1 MVNKKYLLLAGFM
14 SAMAAT
20 PVLAQESGT
29 QAGSKYGNRD
39 MTYRGENYDQLD
51 TVYIPKSRMPQQ
63 RKFLNHQTFF
73 PAKPRSM
80 WELGLNVGMINVL
93 GDVPSNSP
101 FTAKKFTDAT
111 GFGLSVRKAIGYAFS
126 LRLAYMHGV
135 ASGIE
140 YRPSNPNEQ
149 PWSGLYNPTNSSQ
162 TLDKQVYHN
171 YRTVINALDIQLVAA
186 TNNIRFHKAK
196 NTFSLY
202 MFLGFGG
209 MGYTPKVDAL
219 GADGKPYTDL
229 FAAVYAKGNV
239 NYKDRKDVYKE
250 LRDGVGGVKGLDG
263 DYETPARKNSQSGKG
278 ATNTAPMGTL
288 GLGGQFKLGP
298 RFAINLEEK
307 IGVSGKDGLDA
318 VEIQNFGGLSPDKDM
333 LMYTSIGLNY
343 NIGNKAKNVQPLW
356 WINPLD
362 YVYQE
367 VSDPRHQHQP
377 EPTLM
382 DTDGDGVLDQLDK
395 CPGTPAGIAV
405 DAHGCPM
412 DSDGDGVPDD
422 RDKELITPT
431 ECQPVDADG
440 VGKCP
445 CHCPPPDH
453 FGGECSNIY
462 AGTITFSGTSI
473 SITAAMEAQ
482 LAALAAQL
490 NAAPNCKIVLT
501 GQGNKN
507 KPMMQRSWD
516 RVNALQTYMT
526 DKHGIAR
533 DRMIFRYGEP
543 GDPNSVMYR
552 SANPDEV
559 GLPTSV
565 APPAPQL
572 SGKH

>member
-20 PVLAQESGT
+20 PALAQESNN

-51 TVYIPKSRMPQQ
+51 TVYIPKSRLPQQ
-63 RKFLNHQTFF
+63 RKFLNHQSIF

-80 WELGLNVGMINVL
+80 WEIGVNFGMLNIL

-101 FTAKKFTDAT
+101 FTASKFTNAA
-111 GFGLSVRKAIGYAFS
+111 GFGISVRKAIGYAFS
-126 LRLAYMHGV
+126 LRMAYMHGV

-149 PWSGLYNPTNSSQ
+149 PWSGIYNPTNNPQ
-162 TLDKQVYHN
+162 TLGLQVYHN
-171 YRTVINALDIQLVAA
+171 YRTVINSLDLQLVAA

-196 NTFSLY
+196 NSFSLY

-209 MGYTPKVDAL
+209 IGYTPKVNVLDAN
-219 GADGKPYTDL
+219 GKPYTDL
-229 FAAVYAKGNV
+229 FKAVSDKGNV
-239 NYKDRKDVYKE
+239 PYKDRKDVYKE
-250 LRDGVGGVKGLDG
+250 LRDGVGGVAGLD
-263 DYETPARKNSQSGKG
+263 DTYETNAKKDAHSGKSPS
-278 ATNTAPMGTL
+278 NSAPMGTL
-288 GLGGQFKLGP
+288 GLGGQFKLGQ
-298 RFAINLEEK
+298 RFSLQLEEK
-307 IGVSGKDGLDA
+307 FGVTGQDGLDA

-333 LMYTSIGLNY
+333 VVYTSIGLNY
-343 NIGNKAKNVQPLW
+343 SLGNKAKNVIPLW

-362 YVYQE
+362 YVYGE
-367 VSDPRHQHQP
+367 VSDPRHMRQP
-377 EPTLM
+377 EPELK

-395 CPGTPAGIAV
+395 CPGTPAGVAV

-445 CHCPPPDH
+445 CHCEPTGPVNTCANI
-453 FGGECSNIY
+453 FGG
-462 AGTITFSGTSI
+462 TVTFSGSSANI
-473 SITAAMEAQ
+473 SAAMEAQ
-482 LAALAAQL
+482 LSALASQMQAQ
-490 NAAPNCKIVLT
+490 PTCKVVLI

-507 KPMMQRSWD
+507 KREMQRSWD

-526 DKHGIAR
+526 EKHGIDR
-533 DRMIFRYGEP
+533 NRMIFRYGEP

-552 SANPDEV
+552 AAQPDEL
-559 GLPTSV
+559 GLPVTV
-565 APPAPQL
+565 PPPAPQL
-572 SGKH
+572 SNQK